1 MTRKYAL
8 IRKSFD
14 DVAKVFEKNELDNC
28 QVLKLKK
35 DVFEIFDSLKKEV
48 ERSHHQSKKST
59 PKEDRFVKI
68 TTVDSANSKI
78 TYRPDNG
85 ECLIKL
91 SRNTPEWKIKIA
103 QEFGEHVIANFPD
116 DVKLTLRGTLK
127 WSDTNRNFNT
137 TLLDNNKSQFKII
150 FQ

>member
-1 MTRKYAL
+1 MNRKYAL
-8 IRKSFD
+8 IRNSFNSIT
-14 DVAKVFEKNELDNC
+14 KVLHKNGLDIKQN
-28 QVLKLKK
+28 VKLKK
-35 DVFEIFDSLKKEV
+35 DVFEIFDSLKKEI
-48 ERSHHQSKKST
+48 ERSQHIHKKST

-68 TTVDSANSKI
+68 IFVDSANSKI

-91 SRNTPEWKIKIA
+91 AKNTPEWKMEIA
-103 QEFGEHVIANFPD
+103 QKFGEYVIANFPD

-127 WSDTNRNFNT
+127 WSDTNRNFHT
-137 TLLDNNKSQFKII
+137 TLSDNNKSQFKII

>member
-8 IRKSFD
+8 IRKSFED
-14 DVAKVFEKNELDNC
+14 IAKILHKNGIDC
-28 QVLKLKK
+28 DQVPKLKK
-35 DVFEIFDSLKKEV
+35 DVFEMFDSLKKEV
-48 ERSHHQSKKST
+48 ERTHHQSKKST

-68 TTVDSANSKI
+68 TTVDSSNSKI

-91 SRNTPEWKIKIA
+91 AKNTPEWKMEIA
-103 QEFGEHVIANFPD
+103 QKFGEHIIANFPD
-116 DVKLTLRGTLK
+116 DVKLTLRGTLR
-127 WSDTNRNFNT
+127 WSDTNRNFHA
-137 TLLDNNKSQFKII
+137 TLADNNRSQFNII

>member
-8 IRKSFD
+8 IRKSFED
-14 DVAKVFEKNELDNC
+14 IAKVFEKNELDNC

-127 WSDTNRNFNT
+127 WSDTNGNFHT
-137 TLLDNNKSQFKII
+137 TLSDNNKSQFKII

>member
-1 MTRKYAL
+1 MKRKYAI
-8 IRKSFD
+8 IRNSFNSIT
-14 DVAKVFEKNELDNC
+14 KVLHKNGFDTERN
-28 QVLKLKK
+28 VKLKK
-35 DVFEIFDSLKKEV
+35 DVFEIFDSLKKEI
-48 ERSHHQSKKST
+48 ERSQHTNKKST

-68 TTVDSANSKI
+68 IFVDSANSKI

-91 SRNTPEWKIKIA
+91 AKNTPLWKMEIA
-103 QEFGEHVIANFPD
+103 QKFGEQVIANFPD

-127 WSDTNRNFNT
+127 WSDTNRKFHT
-137 TLLDNNKSQFKII
+137 TLLDNNKSQFNII